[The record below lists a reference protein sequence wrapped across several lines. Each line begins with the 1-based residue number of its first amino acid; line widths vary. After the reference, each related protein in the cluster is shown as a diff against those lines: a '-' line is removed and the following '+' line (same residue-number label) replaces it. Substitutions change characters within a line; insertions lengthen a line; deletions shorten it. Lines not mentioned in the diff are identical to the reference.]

1 MNTITPRTDK
11 AVQESNGQWSFAMRN
26 LCIEMECELTKV
38 ITERDELVA
47 KYRMHHDEAERITRE
62 IAEVRK
68 QRDTLAEALRKC
80 VLWAEC
86 MSMRC
91 ERDRDNISW
100 SYLNDARE
108 ALATVKGGE
117 A

>member
-1 MNTITPRTDK
+1 MNILKMNALTPRTDK

-62 IAEVRK
+62 IAEARK
-68 QRDTLAEALRKC
+68 QRDTLVEALSLLMHEDGGTRSLASCNPLC
-80 VLWAEC
+80 VNA
-86 MSMRC
+86 MK
-91 ERDRDNISW
+91 
-100 SYLNDARE
+100 
-108 ALATVKGGE
+108 ALATVKGGSHE
-117 A
+117 